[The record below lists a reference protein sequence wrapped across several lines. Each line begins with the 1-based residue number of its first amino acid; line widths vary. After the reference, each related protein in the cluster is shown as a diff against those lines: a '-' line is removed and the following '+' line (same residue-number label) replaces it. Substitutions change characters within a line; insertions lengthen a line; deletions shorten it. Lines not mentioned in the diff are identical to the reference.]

1 MFGKDAL
8 IFRGD
13 LQNETNLDGLMSEG
27 HRGIWRLL
35 PSRNYFSL
43 PADFNKKKAGC
54 LIIYANGSHM
64 IQELRNYDGEGKGSM
79 KTWTRHKFDD
89 IFTSFTEWVSST
101 SIIDSRVSSKAL
113 LMKSVTHEDLDELY
127 SPGIYSVLSFD
138 VPNWPFDERG
148 IVSVLNGVS
157 DSVGPVAFGLAQ
169 IAITTDQMAFR
180 LYTPTGFSEWKL
192 LG

>member
-8 IFRGD
+8 TFRGD
-13 LQNETNLDGLMSEG
+13 LRNGTNLDSLMDEDS
-27 HRGIWRLL
+27 RGIWRLL
-35 PSRNYFSL
+35 SSRKYDSL
-43 PADFNKKKAGC
+43 PGDFNKKKAGC
-54 LIIYANGSHM
+54 LTIYANGSHM
-64 IQELRNYDGEGKGSM
+64 IQELRYYDGEGKGSM
-79 KTWTRHKFDD
+79 KTWIRHKLDD
-89 IFTSFTEWVSST
+89 IFIGFTEWVSST
-101 SIIDSRVSSKAL
+101 SIIDSRINSKAL

-138 VPNWPFDERG
+138 VQNWPFDERG
-148 IVSVLNGVS
+148 ILSVLNGVS

-180 LYTPTGFSEWKL
+180 LYTPTGFSEWKR